1 MLLGA
6 PHPDLFLYSFG
17 KDNWLNDILYLKK
30 KKHGV
35 QEIGDQHERDD
46 RNFQGDHA
54 SRSQDDSL
62 KQA

>member
-17 KDNWLNDILYLKK
+17 KDNWLKKK

-46 RNFQGDHA
+46 GNFQGDDA